1 MTPQQLLNVLGTTL
15 VTLYNIR
22 SSQTWLEI
30 TQHQLAHPELK
41 TNLAS
46 ALIALTDLQADLEA
60 TLEILENP
68 ALVITNEMVAMLKYQ
83 PSDNFTAGQ
92 ILANANKLG
101 GWDNAVQIT
110 EAIEL
115 GRHNDLRA
123 IAQSMDK
130 EQITLIE
137 RVIEGGGHYR

>member
-1 MTPQQLLNVLGTTL
+1 
-15 VTLYNIR
+15 
-22 SSQTWLEI
+22 
-30 TQHQLAHPELK
+30 
-41 TNLAS
+41 
-46 ALIALTDLQADLEA
+46 
-60 TLEILENP
+60 
-68 ALVITNEMVAMLKYQ
+68 MLKYQ